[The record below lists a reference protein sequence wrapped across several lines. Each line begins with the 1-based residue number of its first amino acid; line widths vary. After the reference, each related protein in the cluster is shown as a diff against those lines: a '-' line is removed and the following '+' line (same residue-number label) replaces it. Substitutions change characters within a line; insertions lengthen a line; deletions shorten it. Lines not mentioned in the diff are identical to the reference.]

1 MILDVLFALGLLL
14 SPASQLRL
22 AGSPVGPG
30 EICLL
35 IWVVLSLG
43 REAARLGP
51 PLTPA
56 LSRLLIFWSLFAFA
70 QSLGT
75 LTAYAIDDEYDAQW
89 FLHDVMAYL
98 LLAAASCLSVI
109 EPHAGPRLHRVAWLL
124 CALGT
129 PFLAL
134 QFAHA
139 WGLIDISA
147 VDPWWWD
154 QLRGWSANPHQLA
167 VLCTGLALLSLH
179 LAETVTRLGQ
189 RIVAVACA
197 ILPIYAGLLTKTDSF
212 SVILVAAGLIFVAL
226 KLRAWLASS
235 EARIP
240 LRSAFSWIVV
250 LALPLVLV
258 SAAPFSSSIAVDA
271 GGFVKAMSREDYE
284 HTEEKTELRLGLW
297 SHAISRGIEA
307 GMLGLGPG
315 PHLEIPPAI
324 LAGRYGGAI
333 HPKNILHPEPSF
345 APNFEAHNILLD
357 LFVQGGLIAV
367 LSFVWLAATALAMA
381 YRARLV
387 GLLTLLCGL
396 GIYGA
401 ATLIIRH
408 PISWFAIALCLVAG
422 SGAARQSALRDWS

>member
-1 MILDVLFALGLLL
+1 MILDALFALGLLL

-35 IWVVLSLG
+35 TWIVLTLG
-43 REAARLGP
+43 REAARRGP

-56 LSRLLIFWSLFAFA
+56 LSRLLIFWSLFAIA

-75 LTAYAIDDEYDAQW
+75 LTAYVIGDQHDADW
-89 FLHDVMAYL
+89 FLHDVMAYH

-109 EPHAGPRLHRVAWLL
+109 EPHAGPRLRRVAWFLS
-124 CALGT
+124 ALGT

-134 QFAHA
+134 QLANA
-139 WGLIDISA
+139 WGLIDISS

-167 VLCTGLALLSLH
+167 VLCTVLALLPLH
-179 LAETVTRLGQ
+179 LAETATGSGQ
-189 RIVAVACA
+189 RIAAVACA

-212 SVILVAAGLIFVAL
+212 SVIVVAAGPIFVVL
-226 KLRAWLASS
+226 KFRAWLASA
-235 EARIP
+235 EAEIS

-250 LALPLVLV
+250 LALPLLLA
-258 SAAPFSSSIAVDA
+258 SAAPFSSSIAVEAD
-271 GGFVKAMSREDYE
+271 GVVKEMSREDYE
-284 HTEEKTELRLGLW
+284 LTQEKTELRLDLW
-297 SHAISRGIEA
+297 RHAISRGIEA

-324 LAGRYGGAI
+324 LAGRYGVANR
-333 HPKNILHPEPSF
+333 PKYVVNPEPNV
-345 APNFEAHNILLD
+345 APNFEAHNALLD

-367 LSFVWLAATALAMA
+367 LSFIWVAATGLAMA
-381 YRARLV
+381 YRARLA
-387 GLLTLLCGL
+387 GLVTLLCGL

-408 PISWFAIALCLVAG
+408 PIFWFAIALCMVAG
-422 SGAARQSALRDWS
+422 TGTSRPPTPRDWS